1 MTNRPDS
8 FRKAGRTPASPMRRL
23 LADHV
28 RPELPRLIAALVCM
42 AIVSAMTAALAWQMQ
57 AILDRVFG
65 ARDMVALQM
74 VAIGTFAIFA
84 IKGLA
89 SYGQSVLMT
98 RMGLAIVA
106 GLQKRLFR
114 HVVGADLVFFH
125 DRAPGDLVS
134 RVINDCSQ
142 LREALSTLLTNFGKD
157 ALTLVGLVALMFYQD
172 WLLALIAFVAFPL
185 AVLPI
190 ARVGKR
196 VRRLAAGTQQQT
208 GGLATLLDV
217 VFHGARQVKAYGMET
232 IETARADEAVDHLF
246 HLQLKAGRSRSA
258 LQPAMEMLGGL
269 AIVAVMLYGGHQ
281 VIAGLRT
288 PGTFFSFITALLLAY
303 EPLKRL
309 ANLNAAMQTGLAASD
324 RIFALIDLEPSVV
337 DRPTAKPLALRG
349 GAIRLEG
356 VGFAYDGAAERPALK
371 EVDLDVPA
379 GATIALVGPSGAG
392 KSTVFNLIPR
402 FFDPQLG
409 RVTIDGQDV
418 RDLTLSSLRRS
429 IALVSQDVLLFD
441 ESIRSNILYGRP
453 EASEAQVIEAA
464 RAAQAWDFIEA
475 LPRGL
480 DMMVGPRGAK
490 LSGGQRQRIAIARA
504 MLRNAPIL
512 LLDEATSNL
521 DPESERAVQ
530 TALAR
535 LMRGRTTLVIA
546 HRLSTVA
553 AADRIYVLDQGQL
566 VETGAHQELLALGG
580 TYARLHALQFREG
593 ESDTGDD
600 IEASPVLSAVER
612 RRQA

>member
-1 MTNRPDS
+1 
-8 FRKAGRTPASPMRRL
+8 
-23 LADHV
+23 
-28 RPELPRLIAALVCM
+28 
-42 AIVSAMTAALAWQMQ
+42 
-57 AILDRVFG
+57 
-65 ARDMVALQM
+65 
-74 VAIGTFAIFA
+74 
-84 IKGLA
+84 
-89 SYGQSVLMT
+89 
-98 RMGLAIVA
+98 
-106 GLQKRLFR
+106 

-125 DRAPGDLVS
+125 DRSPGDLIA
-134 RVINDCSQ
+134 RVINDCAQ
-142 LREALSTLLTNFGKD
+142 LRDALSTLLTNVGKD

-190 ARVGKR
+190 ARVGRR
-196 VRRLAAGTQQQT
+196 VRRLARGTQQQT
-208 GGLATLLDV
+208 GGLATLLDE
-217 VFHGARQVKAYGMET
+217 VFHGARQVKAYGMERT
-232 IETARADEAVDHLF
+232 EIARADEAVDRLF
-246 HLQLKAGRSRSA
+246 QLQLKSGRSRSA
-258 LQPAMEMLGGL
+258 LQPVMEVLGGL

-309 ANLNAAMQTGLAASD
+309 ANLNAAMQAGLAAAD
-324 RIFALIDLEPSVV
+324 RIFAMIDLEPAIV
-337 DRPTAKPLALRG
+337 DRPGARPLNLQG
-349 GAIRLEG
+349 GAIRLEQ
-356 VGFAYDGAAERPALK
+356 VGFAYEGAAERPALAG
-371 EVDLDVPA
+371 VDIDVPA

-402 FFDPQLG
+402 FFDPQSG
-409 RVTIDGQDV
+409 RVTLDGQDV
-418 RDLTLSSLRRS
+418 RELTLASLRRS

-441 ESIRSNILYGRP
+441 DSIRANILYGRP
-453 EASEAQVIEAA
+453 EASEAEVIEAA
-464 RAAQAWDFIEA
+464 RAAQAWEFIET
-475 LPRGL
+475 LPQGL

-546 HRLSTVA
+546 HRLATVA
-553 AADRIYVLDQGQL
+553 AADRIYVLDQGRV
-566 VETGAHQELLALGG
+566 VETGPHPELLALGG
-580 TYARLHALQFREG
+580 TYARLHALQFR
-593 ESDTGDD
+593 DTTVDADD
-600 IEASPVLSAVER
+600 GPASEPLPAER
-612 RRQA
+612 RRQAQG

>member
-1 MTNRPDS
+1 
-8 FRKAGRTPASPMRRL
+8 MRRL

-28 RPELPRLIAALVCM
+28 RPELPRLAVALVCM

-74 VAIGTFAIFA
+74 VALGTFVIFA

-125 DRAPGDLVS
+125 DRSPGDLVS
-134 RVINDCSQ
+134 RVINDCAQ

-172 WLLALIAFVAFPL
+172 WFLALIAFVAFPL

-208 GGLATLLDV
+208 GGLATLLDE
-217 VFHGARQVKAYGMET
+217 VFHGARQVKAYGMEAS
-232 IETARADEAVDHLF
+232 ETARADKAVDHLF

-281 VIAGLRT
+281 VIAGIRT

-324 RIFALIDLEPSVV
+324 RIFALIDLEPTVV
-337 DRPTAKPLALRG
+337 DRPGAKSLAFRG
-349 GAIRLEG
+349 GAIRLEQ
-356 VGFAYDGAAERPALK
+356 VGFAYDGAAARPALK
-371 EVDLDVPA
+371 DVELDIPA
-379 GATIALVGPSGAG
+379 GATIALVGPTGAG

-402 FFDPQLG
+402 FFDPQSG

-429 IALVSQDVLLFD
+429 MALVSQDVLLFD

-453 EASEAQVIEAA
+453 EASEAEVIQAA

-475 LPRGL
+475 LPQGL

-546 HRLSTVA
+546 HRLATVA
-553 AADRIYVLDQGQL
+553 AADRIYVLDQGRL

-580 TYARLHALQFREG
+580 TYARLHALQFRES
-593 ESDTGDD
+593 ETGTGAG
-600 IEASPVLSAVER
+600 IAASSEPPAAER

>member
-1 MTNRPDS
+1 
-8 FRKAGRTPASPMRRL
+8 MRRL

-28 RPELPRLIAALVCM
+28 RPELPRLVAALICM
-42 AIVSAMTAALAWQMQ
+42 AIVSAATAALAWQMQ

-65 ARDMVALQM
+65 ARDMAALQA
-74 VAIGTFAIFA
+74 VAAGTFAIFA
-84 IKGLA
+84 IRGLA
-89 SYGQSVLMT
+89 GYGQSVLMT
-98 RMGLAIVA
+98 RMGLAIVS

-125 DRAPGDLVS
+125 ERAPGDLVS
-134 RVINDCSQ
+134 RVISDCTQ

-157 ALTLVGLVALMFYQD
+157 ALTLAGLVGLMFYQD
-172 WLLALIAFVAFPL
+172 WFLALIAFVAFPL

-190 ARVGKR
+190 ARVGRR
-196 VRRLAAGTQQQT
+196 VRRLAAGTQQET
-208 GGLATLLDV
+208 GGLATLLDE
-217 VFHGARQVKAYGMET
+217 VFHGARQVKAYGMER
-232 IETARADEAVDHLF
+232 IETARADAAIDRLLR
-246 HLQLKAGRSRSA
+246 LQVKAGRSRSA
-258 LQPAMEMLGGL
+258 LQPAMEVLGGL

-309 ANLNAAMQTGLAASD
+309 AHLNAAMQTGLAASD
-324 RIFALIDLEPSVV
+324 RVFAMIDLEPAIT
-337 DRPTAKPLALRG
+337 DRPDARPLALKG
-349 GAIRLEG
+349 GAIRLER
-356 VGFAYDGAAERPALK
+356 VGFAYEGAGETPALAGVDI
-371 EVDLDVPA
+371 EVPP
-379 GATIALVGPSGAG
+379 GATVALVGPSGAG

-402 FFDPQLG
+402 FFDPQGG
-409 RVTIDGQDV
+409 RVLVDGQDV

-441 ESIRSNILYGRP
+441 DSIRANILYGRP
-453 EASEAQVIEAA
+453 EASEAELIEAA
-464 RAAQAWDFIEA
+464 RAAQAWDFIET
-475 LPRGL
+475 LPQGL
-480 DMMVGPRGAK
+480 DMMVGPRGTK

-504 MLRNAPIL
+504 MLRDAPIL

-535 LMRGRTTLVIA
+535 LMHGRTTLVIA
-546 HRLSTVA
+546 HRLVTVA
-553 AADRIYVLDQGQL
+553 AADRIYVLEQGRV
-566 VETGAHQELLALGG
+566 VESGRHQELLALGG
-580 TYARLHALQFREG
+580 TYARLHALQLQDG
-593 ESDTGDD
+593 PSGDED
-600 IEASPVLSAVER
+600 RAERAPDSWAVGR

>member
-1 MTNRPDS
+1 
-8 FRKAGRTPASPMRRL
+8 MRRL
-23 LADHV
+23 LAEHV
-28 RPELPRLIAALVCM
+28 RPELPRLVAALICM

-65 ARDMVALQM
+65 ARDMAALQM
-74 VAIGTFAIFA
+74 VAAGTFAIFVV
-84 IKGLA
+84 KGFA
-89 SYGQSVLMT
+89 SFGQSVLMT
-98 RMGLAIVA
+98 RMGLAIVS

-125 DRAPGDLVS
+125 DRSPGDLVS
-134 RVINDCSQ
+134 RVINDCAQ
-142 LREALSTLLTNFGKD
+142 LRDALSTLLTNVGKD

-190 ARVGKR
+190 ARVGRR
-196 VRRLAAGTQQQT
+196 VRRLARGTQQQT
-208 GGLATLLDV
+208 GGLATLLDE
-217 VFHGARQVKAYGMET
+217 VFHGARQVKAYGMER
-232 IETARADEAVDHLF
+232 IETARADEAVDRLF
-246 HLQLKAGRSRSA
+246 RLQLKSGRSRSA
-258 LQPAMEMLGGL
+258 LQPAMEVLGGL

-281 VIAGLRT
+281 VIAGART

-309 ANLNAAMQTGLAASD
+309 ANLNAAMQAGLAAAD
-324 RIFALIDLEPSVV
+324 RIFAMIDLEPAIV
-337 DRPTAKPLALRG
+337 DRPDAKPLSLQG
-349 GAIRLEG
+349 GAIRLEQ
-356 VGFAYDGAAERPALK
+356 VGFAYEGAAERPALAG
-371 EVDLDVPA
+371 VDIDIPA

-402 FFDPQLG
+402 FFDPQSG

-418 RDLTLSSLRRS
+418 HNLTLASLRRS
-429 IALVSQDVLLFD
+429 IGLVSQDVLLFD
-441 ESIRSNILYGRP
+441 DSIRANILYGRP
-453 EASEAQVIEAA
+453 EASEAEIIEAA
-464 RAAQAWDFIEA
+464 RAAQAWEFIGT
-475 LPRGL
+475 LPQGL

-535 LMRGRTTLVIA
+535 LVQGRTTLVIA
-546 HRLSTVA
+546 HRLATVA
-553 AADRIYVLDQGQL
+553 AADRIYVLDQGRV
-566 VETGAHQELLALGG
+566 VEAGPHQELLALGG
-580 TYARLHALQFREG
+580 IYARLHALQFRDG
-593 ESDTGDD
+593 EAALDD
-600 IEASPVLSAVER
+600 GAAPESLPAER
-612 RRQA
+612 RRQAQG

>member
-1 MTNRPDS
+1 
-8 FRKAGRTPASPMRRL
+8 MRRL

-28 RPELPRLIAALVCM
+28 RPELPRLVAALICM
-42 AIVSAMTAALAWQMQ
+42 AAVSAATAALAWQMQ

-65 ARDMVALQM
+65 ARDMAALQA
-74 VAIGTFAIFA
+74 VAAGTFAIFA

-89 SYGQSVLMT
+89 GYGQSVLMT
-98 RMGLAIVA
+98 RMGLAIVS

-114 HVVGADLVFFH
+114 HVVGADLAFFH
-125 DRAPGDLVS
+125 NRAPGDLVS
-134 RVINDCSQ
+134 RVINDCTQ
-142 LREALSTLLTNFGKD
+142 LRDALSTLLTNFGKD
-157 ALTLVGLVALMFYQD
+157 ALTLVGLVAMMFYQD

-190 ARVGKR
+190 ARVGRR
-196 VRRLAAGTQQQT
+196 VRRLAAGTQLET
-208 GGLATLLDV
+208 GGLATLLDE
-217 VFHGARQVKAYGMET
+217 VFHGARQVKAYGMER
-232 IETARADEAVDHLF
+232 IETARADEAIDRLF
-246 HLQLKAGRSRSA
+246 RLQAKSGRSRSA

-281 VIAGLRT
+281 VIAGART
-288 PGTFFSFITALLLAY
+288 PGAFFSFVTALLLAY

-309 ANLNAAMQTGLAASD
+309 AHLNAAMQAGLAASD
-324 RIFALIDLEPSVV
+324 RIFAMIDLAPAIA
-337 DRPTAKPLALRG
+337 DRPGAMPLVLTG
-349 GAIRLEG
+349 GAVRLEQ
-356 VGFAYDGAAERPALK
+356 VVFAYEGSGETPALAG
-371 EVDLDVPA
+371 VDIEVPA

-402 FFDPQLG
+402 FFDPQAG
-409 RVTIDGQDV
+409 RVLIDEQDV
-418 RDLTLSSLRRS
+418 RDITLASLRRS

-441 ESIRSNILYGRP
+441 DSIRANILYGRP
-453 EASEAQVIEAA
+453 EASEAELIEAA
-464 RAAQAWDFIEA
+464 RAAQAWDFIET
-475 LPRGL
+475 LPQGL

-504 MLRNAPIL
+504 MLRDAPIL

-546 HRLSTVA
+546 HRLATVA
-553 AADRIYVLDQGQL
+553 AADRIHVLDRGR
-566 VETGAHQELLALGG
+566 VAETGSHHELLALGG
-580 TYARLHALQFREG
+580 TYARLHALQFQDG
-593 ESDTGDD
+593 ESHGGGGGETAPETWPAG
-600 IEASPVLSAVER
+600 R

>member
-1 MTNRPDS
+1 
-8 FRKAGRTPASPMRRL
+8 MRRL

-28 RPELPRLIAALVCM
+28 RPELPRLVAALICM
-42 AIVSAMTAALAWQMQ
+42 AIVSAATAALAWQMQ

-65 ARDMVALQM
+65 ARDMAALQA
-74 VAIGTFAIFA
+74 VAAGTFAIFA
-84 IKGLA
+84 IRGLA
-89 SYGQSVLMT
+89 GYGQSVLMT
-98 RMGLAIVA
+98 RIGLAIVS

-125 DRAPGDLVS
+125 ERAPGDLVS
-134 RVINDCSQ
+134 RVINDCTQ

-157 ALTLVGLVALMFYQD
+157 ALTLAGLVALMFYQD

-190 ARVGKR
+190 ARVGRR
-196 VRRLAAGTQQQT
+196 VRRLAAGTQQET
-208 GGLATLLDV
+208 GGLATLLDE
-217 VFHGARQVKAYGMET
+217 VFHGARQVKAYGMER
-232 IETARADEAVDHLF
+232 IETARAEAAIDRLF
-246 HLQLKAGRSRSA
+246 RLQVKSGRSRSA
-258 LQPAMEMLGGL
+258 LQPAMEVLGGL

-309 ANLNAAMQTGLAASD
+309 AHLNAAMQAGLAASD
-324 RIFALIDLEPSVV
+324 RIFAMIDLEPAIT
-337 DRPTAKPLALRG
+337 DRPDARPLALKG
-349 GAIRLEG
+349 GAIRLEQ
-356 VGFAYDGAAERPALK
+356 VGFAYEGAGETPALAGVDI
-371 EVDLDVPA
+371 EVPP
-379 GATIALVGPSGAG
+379 GATVALVGPSGAG

-402 FFDPQLG
+402 FFDPQAG
-409 RVTIDGQDV
+409 RVLIDGQDV

-441 ESIRSNILYGRP
+441 DSIRSNILYGRP
-453 EASEAQVIEAA
+453 EASAAELIEAA
-464 RAAQAWDFIEA
+464 HAAQAWDFIET
-475 LPRGL
+475 LPQGL

-504 MLRNAPIL
+504 MLRDAPIL

-546 HRLSTVA
+546 HRLATVA
-553 AADRIYVLDQGQL
+553 AADRIYVLEQGRV
-566 VETGAHQELLALGG
+566 VESGRHHELLALGG
-580 TYARLHALQFREG
+580 TYARLHALQLQDG
-593 ESDTGDD
+593 PSSSDEDGA
-600 IEASPVLSAVER
+600 ERAPASWAAGR

>member
-1 MTNRPDS
+1 
-8 FRKAGRTPASPMRRL
+8 
-23 LADHV
+23 
-28 RPELPRLIAALVCM
+28 
-42 AIVSAMTAALAWQMQ
+42 
-57 AILDRVFG
+57 
-65 ARDMVALQM
+65 
-74 VAIGTFAIFA
+74 
-84 IKGLA
+84 
-89 SYGQSVLMT
+89 
-98 RMGLAIVA
+98 
-106 GLQKRLFR
+106 
-114 HVVGADLVFFH
+114 
-125 DRAPGDLVS
+125 
-134 RVINDCSQ
+134 
-142 LREALSTLLTNFGKD
+142 
-157 ALTLVGLVALMFYQD
+157 
-172 WLLALIAFVAFPL
+172 
-185 AVLPI
+185 
-190 ARVGKR
+190 
-196 VRRLAAGTQQQT
+196 
-208 GGLATLLDV
+208 
-217 VFHGARQVKAYGMET
+217 
-232 IETARADEAVDHLF
+232 
-246 HLQLKAGRSRSA
+246 
-258 LQPAMEMLGGL
+258 MEMLGGL

-356 VGFAYDGAAERPALK
+356 VGFASDGAAERPALRD
-371 EVDLDVPA
+371 VDLDVPA

-580 TYARLHALQFREG
+580 TYARLHALHFREG
-593 ESDTGDD
+593 EADTGDD

>member
-1 MTNRPDS
+1 
-8 FRKAGRTPASPMRRL
+8 MRRL

-28 RPELPRLIAALVCM
+28 RPELPRLAAALICM
-42 AIVSAMTAALAWQMQ
+42 AIVSAATAALAWQMQ
-57 AILDRVFG
+57 PILDRVFG
-65 ARDMVALQM
+65 ERDLAALRA

-84 IKGLA
+84 VKGFA
-89 SYGQSVLMT
+89 SYGQSVLMI
-98 RMGLAIVA
+98 RMGLAIVC

-134 RVINDCSQ
+134 RVINDCAQ
-142 LREALSTLLTNFGKD
+142 LRDALSTLLTNIGKD
-157 ALTLVGLVALMFYQD
+157 ALTLVGLVAVMFYQD
-172 WLLALIAFVAFPL
+172 WFLALIAFIVIPV

-190 ARVGKR
+190 ARVGRR
-196 VRRLAAGTQQQT
+196 VRRLAKGTQQET
-208 GGLATLLDV
+208 GGLATLLDE
-217 VFHGARQVKAYGMET
+217 VFHGARQVKAYGMEAA
-232 IETARADEAVDHLF
+232 ETARADAAVDRLF
-246 HLQLKAGRSRSA
+246 RLQFKSGRTRSA
-258 LQPAMEMLGGL
+258 LQPVMELLGGA

-281 VIAGLRT
+281 VVEGARS
-288 PGTFFSFITALLLAY
+288 PGAFFSFITAVLLAY

-309 ANLNAAMQTGLAASD
+309 ANVNAAMQAGLGAAD
-324 RIFALIDLEPSVV
+324 RIFALIDMEPGVT
-337 DRPTAKPLALRG
+337 DRPGAKALAMRG
-349 GAIRLEG
+349 GAIRLER
-356 VGFAYDGAAERPALK
+356 VSFAYGGADAAPALDG
-371 EVDLDVPA
+371 VDIDVPA
-379 GATIALVGPSGAG
+379 GATVALVGPSGAG

-402 FFDPQLG
+402 FFDPQSG
-409 RVTIDGQDV
+409 RVLVDGQDV
-418 RDLTLSSLRRS
+418 RELTLASLRRS

-441 ESIRSNILYGRP
+441 DSIRANILYGRP
-453 EASEAQVIEAA
+453 EATEAEVIEAA
-464 RAAQAWDFIEA
+464 KAAQAWDFIEA
-475 LPRGL
+475 LPQGL

-546 HRLSTVA
+546 HRLATVA
-553 AADRIYVLDQGQL
+553 AADCIYVLEQGRV
-566 VETGAHQELLALGG
+566 VERGPHPELLALNG
-580 TYARLHALQFREG
+580 TYARLHALQFRDGPGDG
-593 ESDTGDD
+593 EANAD
-600 IEASPVLSAVER
+600 IPAEAPPAER